1 MRALFVSSL
10 MLMLTVA
17 GIAQEARQAL
27 YYSLPKTKL
36 CVEIELE
43 KTTRKPGQFYRY
55 SERYL
60 ATTNVITAEKTEY
73 KLKSVTVTPVAVPD
87 SSRTFSVDP
96 EKSPLNLC
104 VNADGILCGVN
115 VALPSVHQSVTVR
128 KTVKEEG
135 VNNGLLPLTEE
146 FMMAGSEAKM
156 AEGAAKQ
163 IYHIRESRLSLLTAD
178 VEKMPADGASLKTM
192 LEGLDRSER
201 RLSELFIGS
210 TTIETETRKIYV
222 TPVGAINNQVLFRV
236 STLLGLVSADDL
248 SGAPYY
254 MTLSAAT
261 ESGSAVKEKP
271 SPVAFYYLQPAQ
283 ASVLLSD
290 GVNVINRTDVFISQM
305 GKLLSLPQNLFK
317 KDDLKVQID
326 PLTGRLLR
334 ISK

>member
-1 MRALFVSSL
+1 MKAYLVSALL
-10 MLMLTVA
+10 LTLTVA
-17 GIAQEARQAL
+17 GVAQEARQAL

-60 ATTNVITAEKTEY
+60 ATTNVITSEKTDY

-87 SSRTFSVDP
+87 SARTFSVDT
-96 EKSPLNLC
+96 EKSPLNIC
-104 VNADGILCGVN
+104 VNSDGILCGVN
-115 VALPSVHQSVTVR
+115 VDLPPVSKSVTIR
-128 KTVKEEG
+128 KTINEDG
-135 VNNGLLPLTEE
+135 VRNGLLPLTEE

-210 TTIETETRKIYV
+210 VVTETETRKIYV
-222 TPVGAINNQVLFRV
+222 TPAGPINNQVLFRL
-236 STLLGLVSADDL
+236 SALLGLVSADDL

-254 MTLSAAT
+254 ITLSA
-261 ESGSAVKEKP
+261 GSDVAAAVKEKQ
-271 SPVAFYYLQPAQ
+271 SPAAFYYLQPAQ
-283 ASVLLSD
+283 ASVVITD
-290 GVNVINRTDVFISQM
+290 GINVINKTDVFIAQM
-305 GKLLSLPQNLFK
+305 GKLLALPQSLFK
-317 KDDLKVQID
+317 KDELKVQID
-326 PLTGRLLR
+326 PQTGRLLR